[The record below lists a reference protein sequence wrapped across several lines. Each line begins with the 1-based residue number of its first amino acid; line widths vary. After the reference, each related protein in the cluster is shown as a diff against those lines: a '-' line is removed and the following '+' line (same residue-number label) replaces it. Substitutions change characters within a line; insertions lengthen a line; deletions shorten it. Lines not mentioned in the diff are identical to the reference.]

1 MSTFD
6 GQCREYPA
14 ICIDNFEK
22 ARTACFLSHPHKGS
36 KLHPIHQPPRLC
48 GLLTRPPTDLLLGL
62 DNPRFDRPV
71 YCSEITAGLLPCLQ
85 TGRDMDDGSR
95 TYAHLEPWLRPI
107 PLMQPTAVA
116 LDDGE
121 SVVVT
126 LLPSNHC
133 PGAVMFLFEGDN
145 GTVLYTGDFRADP
158 AFLTKHEALCSTTT
172 TSGRVT
178 PLLRPVD
185 QIYLDTTLCHDTY
198 DTFPSKDN
206 SILSN
211 DPLTL
216 SSPLSIPTRPTRP
229 SSLTAALS
237 ATRKS
242 GRLLRR
248 RSIPRCGTIHVSP
261 NTHALYTSLHPHVPH
276 LRDVLTMSG
285 ATRFHSCDAAGGCT
299 DIARRKKVVMVR
311 PGAVGW
317 AAERPQ
323 RPDRKGK
330 AVAGGV
336 WDLYGDCVRRSVE
349 MDVRGGGCRECVNL
363 LFATHSSL
371 AELQAFV
378 RLLRPCSIFPTVL
391 DRDRFTH
398 SNVVTRF
405 RDACRKDPRG
415 VDVITGREKDAERG
429 KAKMTARKVETTS
442 LEIGRKRK
450 SECLEKSSFESKNEE
465 GIEVEEG
472 SSRRGK
478 ADENNVEMIL
488 KSITTTTAIT
498 SKLDDAMIVN
508 PSNHNSIS
516 PVHLHRT
523 PAIEDPFLI
532 LSSSQDSIADE
543 TPSTSDGDDCQVMDL
558 VAVNVHG
565 TMKGKT
571 DEVER
576 RGTWVDPIVLSDGEE
591 NVVEVGRRRGAKTES
606 TATVVPVK
614 ETQKELPKWVKRLRR
629 DGGNRDRERDR
640 INRGARGDE
649 PIVVGELLAAETTHV
664 EITPVLSIPSSPT
677 STVPPVPETA
687 MHRATTSIPSDT
699 ILSIS
704 STASI
709 VSPIPET
716 IHGETTPLDPVVS
729 IASSIASSASLSHPI
744 SLFVAITPSPP
755 LHSPSD
761 ALQPQ
766 PEEVIA
772 VALEQDSDGSL
783 PVDMDEVESIRREW
797 EETGR
802 GPLLGCCQTGN
813 GGKA

>member
-145 GTVLYTGDFRADP
+145 GDFRADP
-158 AFLTKHEALCSTTT
+158 TFLTKHEALCSTTT

-198 DTFPSKDN
+198 DTFPSKQRSLDALVAIID
-206 SILSN
+206 SYSSN
-211 DPLTL
+211 TTFVLDCCTL
-216 SSPLSIPTRPTRP
+216 GYEEIWSTVAQAFNT
-229 SSLTAALS
+229 
-237 ATRKS
+237 K
-242 GRLLRR
+242 
-248 RSIPRCGTIHVSP
+248 IHVSP

-336 WDLYGDCVRRSVE
+336 WDLYGDCELHEGSLYDR
-349 MDVRGGGCRECVNL
+349 NL

-640 INRGARGDE
+640 INRGARGD
-649 PIVVGELLAAETTHV
+649 VGELLAAETTHV

-813 GGKA
+813 GGKATTLYARPAAI